1 MSNNQ
6 NIDIVIKAIDEA
18 SANIKRIENQIANL
32 GNTATNASK
41 QTEKSVGGLSGSFG
55 GLGKS
60 IGIAAAAYATFNGL
74 KGILSL
80 TSQVEQSQI
89 AFTTLLGS
97 TEKMKAMMADIDEF
111 AAKTPFEK
119 VNLTPLVQQLIGM

>member
-1 MSNNQ
+1 MNNQ

-32 GNTATNASK
+32 GNASANASK
-41 QTEKSVGGLSGSFG
+41 KTEKSVGGLSGIFG
-55 GLGKS
+55 GLGKTIALAGS
-60 IGIAAAAYATFNGL
+60 AIAAFQGA

-80 TSQVEQSQI
+80 TSQVEQAKI
-89 AFTTLLGS
+89 GFETLLGS
-97 TEKMKAMMADIDEF
+97 QEKALAMMRDIDAF

-119 VNLTPLVQQLIGM
+119 SNLTPLVQQLLGM